1 MLVHFKLIFVSVSKL
16 RKSKMTGSAKDLAT
30 SRNTGGGGNLAKSKR
45 SNLALSQPNL
55 ASRSRSG
62 SVSSSTGSQFGRY
75 TLSVHV
81 KIP

>member
-1 MLVHFKLIFVSVSKL
+1 MSNL

-30 SRNTGGGGNLAKSKR
+30 SRNTGGGGNLAKSKL

-75 TLSVHV
+75 TISVHV